1 MANTNSSSQSSASQ
15 QAPAQSSSSQSS
27 VSSSSQQTTSSAS
40 SSSQSSTSS
49 SASSSSQK
57 TVDGYT
63 LDNMPLS
70 VFNDKKNLNAINNT
84 FSGDAIENYFNNHIG
99 KGNMTWDEAQQAQ
112 QNGTITSAILSWN
125 GQMLPTE
132 IKGNTYGQ
140 AIQNSTTNVNWNN
153 SLPLSYLRNN
163 SQEAQINNKY
173 GNISNETNESQ
184 SEGLT
189 QYVLEIVNNYRKSQ
203 GLSEATTDS
212 ALQQKAQER
221 LNTLTSITHDGMITE
236 SECLGE
242 LETTPNDEF
251 DLMNQSYQSIVDMLL
266 DDEDCNNAHRAI
278 LLNDSHFAC
287 AYKVVNGQGT
297 LVIVGY

>member
-1 MANTNSSSQSSASQ
+1 
-15 QAPAQSSSSQSS
+15 
-27 VSSSSQQTTSSAS
+27 
-40 SSSQSSTSS
+40 
-49 SASSSSQK
+49 
-57 TVDGYT
+57 
-63 LDNMPLS
+63 MPLS

-173 GNISNETNESQ
+173 GNISNETNENQ

-189 QYVLEIVNNYRKSQ
+189 QYMLEVINNYRKSQ

-221 LNTLTSITHDGMITE
+221 LNTLTSFSHSGMVTDDE
-236 SECLGE
+236 A
-242 LETTPNDEF
+242 LEEMEVTPNNEF
-251 DLMNQSYQSIVDMLL
+251 DLMNQGYQSIVDMLL
-266 DDEDCNNAHRAI
+266 DDADSNWGHRNT
-278 LLNDSHFAC
+278 LLHDKQFAC
-287 AYKVVNGQGT
+287 AYKVVNGQGII
-297 LVIVGY
+297 VIVANK